1 MAWGGI
7 PLGVS
12 AIIQNMLHCSSSIF
26 RYSHLCSF
34 IASNRCKTDRHT
46 ICEGSVARE
55 KIFLRMYEPGGT
67 LKSTSVEWCDGM
79 FNKRHTAALLLT
91 PVSTAPA
98 RRLSLLSYLRK
109 YAYIAALC
117 LNGRHPGLG
126 FALIDT
132 IFAKISTARSDF
144 HTSAYSDLDPIWPF
158 DLKIALPVT
167 TDMSDLSSKFKRC
180 IVFRFPVNTGHE
192 TDRQTDCV

>member
-98 RRLSLLSYLRK
+98 RRLSKVRLH
-109 YAYIAALC
+109 C
-117 LNGRHPGLG
+117 
-126 FALIDT
+126 
-132 IFAKISTARSDF
+132 
-144 HTSAYSDLDPIWPF
+144 
-158 DLKIALPVT
+158 
-167 TDMSDLSSKFKRC
+167 C
-180 IVFRFPVNTGHE
+180 IVFEWTSSWSWFCVNRYNFREDIHGQKRFSHFRLQWPRPNLTFWPENCSACYYRHE
-192 TDRQTDCV
+192 WPLV